1 MRMRFAIILLVW
13 CEQAET
19 KLNCC
24 LVSSP
29 VPNAVLV
36 KKMSIRRYL
45 KPINRLRDPRGSLFA
60 SLPSEAIA
68 AANRE
73 VAASHT
79 SLYTW

>member
-1 MRMRFAIILLVW
+1 MW

-36 KKMSIRRYL
+36 KKMSIRWYL
-45 KPINRLRDPRGSLFA
+45 KPINGLPDPRGSLSA
-60 SLPSEAIA
+60 SLPSATIA

-73 VAASHT
+73 VETHLCT
-79 SLYTW
+79 RGSL